1 MDPDAWAG
9 LLALVYS
16 LKEFAGEEALIAE
29 KAGKCRFLKVSN
41 RYSEIEMI
49 SQWELGGVWSTILLV
64 LAGINGLIE
73 PLCPKCWRV

>member
-29 KAGKCRFLKVSN
+29 KAGKGKCRFLKVSN

-49 SQWELGGVWSTILLV
+49 SQWELGGV
-64 LAGINGLIE
+64 
-73 PLCPKCWRV
+73 